1 MRVGEDVLEKAV
13 YYILPRL
20 CWKIP
25 NCCKGNWSRVN
36 SRRILSNITAPKC
49 ITTYLQKNP

>member
-49 ITTYLQKNP
+49 VTTYLQKNS